1 MTQYEKCFFE
11 ETTGTYH
18 KSLKSAKSLGRF
30 KDGSYPYV
38 YRCWMKD
45 GVIVAKYPVSA
56 YGGSCCSIKYADE
69 CIAEKLNRS

>member
-1 MTQYEKCFFE
+1 MFLRRNNRHIPQIPEIR
-11 ETTGTYH
+11 
-18 KSLKSAKSLGRF
+18 KSLGRF
-30 KDGSYPYV
+30 KDGSYPYI

-56 YGGSCCSIKYADE
+56 YGGICSSIKYADE